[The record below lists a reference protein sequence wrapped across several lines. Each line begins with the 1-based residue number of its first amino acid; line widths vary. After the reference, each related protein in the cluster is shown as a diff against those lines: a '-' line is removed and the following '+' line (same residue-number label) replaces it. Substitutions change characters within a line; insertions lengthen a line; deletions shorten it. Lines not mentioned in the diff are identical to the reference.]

1 MKIEERTVAN
11 IVELV
16 ASEQARLEKN
26 QDAAGDAFLYAEKAV
41 DILNAAVTGVTKDAQ
56 LFGHAW
62 SMVRRDGALAFLSTL
77 RGHRVQASLCLR
89 HLLETA
95 CIAFYAA
102 GHPDDYSKI
111 LYEKDDVLKA
121 KIYRWLKSNHP
132 DASESIRSFKS
143 RINSLDSHSNIEN
156 VMLMEDYYS
165 GGLPWAES
173 FFDSDDITMVQT
185 ALIDVVDTINVV
197 LIALVDI
204 SATTLGVSVDP
215 DVEPWIDE
223 VWLEAAEMRK
233 GIVDAYNAALRV
245 HWGLPQNHVFPW
257 QGNE

>member
-1 MKIEERTVAN
+1 MNIEERTAAD

-16 ASEQARLEKN
+16 ESEQARLEKN
-26 QDAAGDAFLYAEKAV
+26 QEAAGDAFLHAEKAV

-62 SMVRRDGALAFLSTL
+62 SMVRRDGALALLSTL
-77 RGHRVQASLCLR
+77 RSHRVQASLCLR

-102 GHPDDYSKI
+102 GHPDDYSEI
-111 LYEKDDVLKA
+111 LLEEDDALKA
-121 KIYRWLKSNHP
+121 KTYRWLKLNHP
-132 DASESIRSFKS
+132 DASEGIRSFKA
-143 RINSLDSHSNIEN
+143 RVNSLDSHSNTGNIL
-156 VMLMEDYYS
+156 LMDDFYS
-165 GGLPWAES
+165 GALPWAES
-173 FFDSDDITMVQT
+173 FFDGDDVTMVQT

-204 SATTLGVSVDP
+204 SATTPGVSVDP

-223 VWLEAAEMRK
+223 VWLEAAEMRNA
-233 GIVDAYNAALRV
+233 IVEANNAALRL
-245 HWGLPQNHVFPW
+245 HWSLPNDHVFPW
-257 QGNE
+257 QGND